1 MKTLGWIIIGLIALL
16 LMGSGYFAFRA
27 DTKAYPENDTMYFE
41 LVFEN
46 DTVIHKPL
54 WKNY

>member
-16 LMGSGYFAFRA
+16 LMGCFRA

-46 DTVIHKPL
+46 DTVIRKPL